1 MIGKRRVAALLSSQS
16 EGDVLQSLDYGSER
30 QRQWL
35 RSRRQEENNVV
46 FIIPS
51 VTKSRIRH

>member
-1 MIGKRRVAALLSSQS
+1 MIGKRRVAALLSSQT